1 MKRNTKEKKKMSKL
15 VISEKSSVAQ
25 SIAKV
30 LGATSRK
37 EGYIE
42 GGNYIV
48 TWCVGHLAAMANAEV
63 YDEKY
68 AKWRYDDLPIVP
80 QKWEYVPEKDKAK
93 QFEVIRELMNRDDV
107 DEIINACDAGREGE
121 LIFRTVYYLAGCTKT
136 IKRLW
141 ISSMEDEAVRE
152 GMKNLRPGS
161 EYDGLYRSAL
171 CRSRA
176 DWLVGI
182 NATRLFSILYHR
194 KLNVGRVVSPTLSL
208 IVQRE
213 CDIDAFKPELFYM
226 VQLNC
231 DGFTASSER
240 MKDKSQAEII
250 KQECCGNS
258 VTVKSIERKENSERP
273 PLLFDLTT
281 LQRTANREL
290 GYTSQQ
296 TLDYLQ
302 SLYEK
307 KLCTYPRTDSRY
319 LTDDMVSLIP
329 ELVRISAKICHNDV
343 PLSLNTTICNSP
355 KVTDHHAIVP
365 TVSVLEADNSVLPT
379 GEREIL
385 RLVSRQLLCAVSEPF
400 RYAETVAVLDCAGH
414 IFTVKG
420 RETLADGWKA
430 YTENEPNDKVL
441 PELKENREYSVQS
454 VSLKEGTTTPPAHFT
469 EDSLLHA
476 METAGNEDMPE
487 DAERK
492 GLGTPATRAA
502 ILEKLIRNGFVERK
516 KSKKTVNLIPT
527 HAAFS
532 LITVLPEQLKSPLLT
547 AEWEYRLKQVEHG
560 KLNADE
566 FLSDIADMLS
576 DLTKN
581 YHAVQGAEVL
591 FPSGRDVIG
600 RCPRCGSEV
609 TESKKGFFCENTQC
623 RFGMW
628 RDNKFWKSKHVTLTK
643 AQASEMLQGGRVHM
657 TGLYSEK
664 TGRTYD
670 AYVKLDDN
678 GEFVRY
684 RMEFDRGSGK

>member
-1 MKRNTKEKKKMSKL
+1 MKKMSKL
-15 VISEKSSVAQ
+15 IIAEKPSVGMSIASAVGAKSSHD
-25 SIAKV
+25 
-30 LGATSRK
+30 
-37 EGYIE
+37 GYID
-42 GGNYIV
+42 GNGYIV

-136 IKRLW
+136 MKRLW

-152 GMKNLRPGS
+152 GMKKLRPGS

-213 CDIDAFKPELFYM
+213 CDIDAFKPEPFYT
-226 VQLNC
+226 VQLSC
-231 DGFTASSER
+231 DNFTALSER
-240 MKDKSQAEII
+240 FKDRNEAEQILNSC
-250 KQECCGNS
+250 KNHS
-258 VTVKSIERKENSERP
+258 VTVKSIERKEKSERP

-302 SLYEK
+302 ALYEK

-329 ELVRISAKICHNDV
+329 ELVRISAKICHSDV
-343 PLSLNTTICNSP
+343 PLSLNTTICNSQ

-365 TVSVLEADNSVLPT
+365 TVSAISADISVLPT

-400 RYAETVAVLDCAGH
+400 RYAETVAVLDCGGH

-420 RETLADGWKA
+420 RETLAEGWKA
-430 YTENEPNDKVL
+430 YTENEPNDRIP
-441 PELKENREYSVQS
+441 PELKENGEYPVKS
-454 VSLKEGTTTPPAHFT
+454 VSVKAGETTPPAHFT
-469 EDSLLHA
+469 EDSLLHT

-516 KSKKTVNLIPT
+516 KSKKSVNLIPT

-547 AEWEYRLKQVEHG
+547 AEWEYRLKQIKHG
-560 KLNADE
+560 ELCADE

-657 TGLYSEK
+657 KELYSEK

-684 RMEFDRGSGK
+684 RMEFERGNTL